1 MNRDQSISTIEALYG
16 IESDTARRL
25 IADVVG
31 ELGLGAL
38 RDYALQRLA
47 EKQQQEHEIYHGS

>member
-1 MNRDQSISTIEALYG
+1 MKRDQAISTIEALYG
-16 IESDTARRL
+16 IESDVARRL

-38 RDYALQRLA
+38 GDYALQRLA
-47 EKQQQEHEIYHGS
+47 EKQQREHEIHHGS